1 MDMTPKMPA
10 CRESSKQNRV
20 PLAEARSKDTLLVL
34 HVRKKEAREVR
45 FLEKVLSLRVGM
57 YMYDLGKRGVER
69 EVELVVVCG
78 KESAEGLM
86 SLLLAEL
93 AKRREALNDERKKKQ
108 ALKASSMPEERPSAH
123 SLGLEEWK
131 SQKDTK
137 ESV

>member
-1 MDMTPKMPA
+1 MDMTPKTPA
-10 CRESSKQNRV
+10 CRESSRQNRV
-20 PLAEARSKDTLLVL
+20 PLAEARSKETLLVL
-34 HVRKKEAREVR
+34 HARKKDAREVR

-57 YMYDLGKRGVER
+57 YMYDLGKRGSER

-86 SLLLAEL
+86 SLLAEL
-93 AKRREALNDERKKKQ
+93 AKRREALSEERKKKQ

-137 ESV
+137 DSV